1 MEITYLGKGAFK
13 LKGKNATLVT
23 DPNEIMPKVSA
34 DLITV
39 SQKGRT
45 TGLNRVGGTA
55 RREKPYLVDA
65 PGEYEVNG
73 IGVFGWG
80 SDNGTNTMYSIVVDG
95 VMICHLGNLRQELTD
110 DQVEGLGVVDVLL
123 VQVGGEKPMSMDAIG
138 GLVKQLQPSW
148 VIPMNMSDNGE
159 AVTLFLKEMG
169 GENKQPE
176 KKFTV
181 KAGDTLEE
189 TEVVVLEGLT
199 NVASTAQE

>member
-1 MEITYLGKGAFK
+1 MEITYLGKGSFK

-23 DPNEIMPKVSA
+23 DPYEMMPKVSA
-34 DLITV
+34 DLVTI

-45 TGLNRVGGTA
+45 DGLNRIGGTA
-55 RREKPYLVDA
+55 RREKPYVVDA

-80 SDNGTNTMYSIVVDG
+80 SDKGANTMYSIVVEG
-95 VMICHLGNLRQELTD
+95 VTICHLGDLKQELTD
-110 DQVEGLGVVDVLL
+110 DQIEGLGVVDVLL
-123 VQVGGEKPMSMDAIG
+123 IRVGGEQSMSMDLVGA
-138 GLVKQLQPSW
+138 LVKQLQPSW
-148 VIPMNMSDNGE
+148 VIPMNMGENTE

-176 KKFTV
+176 KKFIV

-189 TEVVVLEGLT
+189 TEVVVLEGLI
-199 NVASTAQE
+199 NGKSTTQE